1 LLVTRRRLTGQ
12 RGQGLLLVLAFVAVF
27 LLVVWAA
34 LTLASAAFLNLS
46 GVRSD
51 TQRTYALDAGVAYA
65 IETNDSAAKGTG
77 CNPTPATKF
86 LLNYGSATIT
96 VIVTITP
103 VIGCKPGKPSYLVN
117 VQAGTSRTLNAQ
129 ISSSNAG
136 KKASWV
142 VNWEAFQ

>member
-1 LLVTRRRLTGQ
+1 MTRPRLLGQ

-51 TQRTYALDAGVAYA
+51 TRHTYALDAGLAYA
-65 IETNDSAAKGTG
+65 IEVNDSAAKGAG
-77 CNPTPATKF
+77 CNALTPPNL
-86 LLNYGSATIT
+86 LLNYGGTTIT

-117 VQAGTSRTLNAQ
+117 VQAGTSRTLSAQ

-142 VNWEAFQ
+142 INWEAFQ

>member
-1 LLVTRRRLTGQ
+1 LVTGRLTAQ

-51 TQRTYALDAGVAYA
+51 TQHTYALDAGLEYA
-65 IETNDSAAKGTG
+65 IETNDSAAKGAG
-77 CNPTPATKF
+77 CGKTVGTFVLA
-86 LLNYGSATIT
+86 YGSTTIS
-96 VIVTITP
+96 VTTTSTP
-103 VIGCKPGKPSYLVN
+103 VAGCKTGKPSYTVLVT
-117 VQAGTSRTLNAQ
+117 ASGTSRHLSAQ

-136 KKASWV
+136 KKASWI